1 MLAAVDSHTLIKFF
15 HVFPAIVWIG
25 GAVMLTI
32 LAELTKRANEPGAMA
47 RFARPEADVLLAS
60 IVFMMVTKVGQ

>member
-47 RFARPEADVLLAS
+47 RFAPNFLRQTCS
-60 IVFMMVTKVGQ
+60 SRRSCS